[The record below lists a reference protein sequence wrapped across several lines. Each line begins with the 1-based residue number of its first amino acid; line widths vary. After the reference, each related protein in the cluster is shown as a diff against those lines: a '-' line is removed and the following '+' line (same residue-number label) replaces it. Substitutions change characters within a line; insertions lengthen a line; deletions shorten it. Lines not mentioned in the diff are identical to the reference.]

1 MSTLTEQENLKK
13 YSNIEHC
20 PVRNVLSH
28 FTGKWAL
35 LILNILSENGT
46 TRFNA
51 ISKALPDISSKVLS
65 NTLKQLQHDH
75 LIERHI
81 YPEIPPRV
89 EYSLTELGK
98 SLMPI
103 LGQLIDWALTN
114 FDKFPQKMN
123 CRSNV
128 EGK

>member
-1 MSTLTEQENLKK
+1 MKK

-75 LIERHI
+75 LIERNI

-114 FDKFPQKMN
+114 FDQFPQKMN